1 MEKVECV
8 KCNGSGNLPYHNHI
22 ANGVCFAC
30 NGTGKTEVVTCEK
43 YSWGCP
49 VADLESMPKDME
61 LEKRRIQYFTK
72 MTTEQFVKLSAQQR
86 SNLATWAATNTFR
99 RPEITARF
107 KKEFYS
113 VWQTL

>member
-1 MEKVECV
+1 MSQVECI
-8 KCNGSGNLPYHNHI
+8 KCNGTGNLGYHKHI
-22 ANGVCFAC
+22 ENGVCFAC
-30 NGTGKTEVVTCEK
+30 KGTGKTVPATCEK

-49 VADLESMPKDME
+49 AADLESVPKDME

-99 RPEITARF
+99 RPEIANRF
-107 KKEFYS
+107 KTEFYT
-113 VWQTL
+113 VWQAL